1 MAGDIGCFALL
12 TRNQAVKSGMTI
24 QTTLPDPAQLASTP
38 RARGCVRLSVKG
50 TPRGTAIDGLHQ
62 AGSAKVVFPRAR
74 TGLQAV
80 TVNTAGGITGG
91 DRFEY
96 AFAAS
101 EDTHLTI
108 TTQAAER
115 AYGAQSSQTGRLD
128 STLTV
133 AEGARLDW
141 LPQET
146 ILFDRSRFARKMQIE
161 LAPSARLLF
170 VEPLVF
176 GRAAMGEGCTDI
188 EFLDRIDI
196 HRDGGPLF
204 VDAVTLRG
212 NVTDQMKVLAQGAG
226 ALASLVY
233 VAPDAAAHL
242 DPIRAILP
250 VTAGA
255 SVIGEDLLH
264 VRFLA
269 PDSFDLRAALIPVLD
284 RLTQNSL
291 PRAWMI

>member
-1 MAGDIGCFALL
+1 MAHVIGGFTFLW
-12 TRNQAVKSGMTI
+12 RNQAVKSGMTVYA
-24 QTTLPDPAQLASTP
+24 TLPDPAQLASTP
-38 RARGCVRLSVKG
+38 RARGRVRLSVKP
-50 TPRGTAIDGLHQ
+50 TPRGTAIDALHQ

-74 TGLQAV
+74 YGLQAV

-91 DRFEY
+91 DRFDY
-96 AFAAS
+96 DFCAS
-101 EDTHLTI
+101 DDTHLTI

-128 STLTV
+128 TTLTV
-133 AEGARLDW
+133 AQGARLDW

-146 ILFDRSRFARKMQIE
+146 ILFDRSRFARKMRID

-176 GRAAMGEGCTDI
+176 GRAAMGEACTDI
-188 EFLDRIDI
+188 AFWDRVDI
-196 HRDGGPLF
+196 HRAGAPLF
-204 VDAVTLRG
+204 VDAQTLRG
-212 NVTDQMKVLAQGAG
+212 NVTDQLKVLAQGAG

-242 DPIRAILP
+242 APIRAALP
-250 VTAGA
+250 DTAGA
-255 SVIGEDLLH
+255 SLIGEDLLH